1 MVDAVPAAEADGEV
15 SPADAKVVD
24 PAPTET
30 PAVTAAAPAKVVPKP
45 DKPRTAKPDRTE
57 LEATIVIL
65 QEACDVNQARIEE
78 LKRKIETKRDSRKT
92 INAGTQGTRARITEL
107 NGSFTAHMVSAR
119 YPPAIA
125 EPFAVLSRHA
135 HKLEISRSQ
144 LVKRVLR
151 IAVATPAPQ
160 ARYFICPLAATPSSP
175 FGSRALCPRRRT
187 RSRARSKDARPR
199 PKPRTCDKKRPHWP
213 RVRVADHL
221 HFCHFGLACHLN
233 IFCLVPTSACATE
246 GNALPEYSV
255 LLLTP
260 RTHSSYPRAHTPI
273 TTHTHTTRV
282 LMLLN
287 PRALPFL
294 RVCPLLP
301 FNATKKQQDTRNA
314 IRKELIAVDSI
325 RERMKEQ
332 VLAMKQKLKF
342 FTVEA
347 IDREISKLEE
357 HHAHTSMSLQEEK
370 KIMTQLKDLSRSR
383 ETVREYNDAQAKIS
397 GEDGNRKAIIER
409 IRAKD
414 LEINAVKAEQQQYR
428 ATLDAVRS
436 QEEKAGADIPQMQEE
451 RNASYEIIKA
461 KRDEIRRL
469 RTEFKA
475 TEDEYWTTE
484 QLWRAYL
491 KVEKQKQWEATVEE
505 RKARDEAR
513 KQWEIENAPE
523 PFEAEVAAAEQ
534 LIAYLAKWDPK
545 SNKAAEEKAA
555 EEAAAVAA
563 KRADAFKGLK
573 IMNKKMLDEPEEDD
587 LFSLSGTSKG
597 KKAKKK
603 QRVAAEEPQ
612 GPNPKE
618 RLNISFDAYAHFSKL
633 SLTAPSL
640 VGEVPAMMNSLKEKK
655 ELFLEKRK
663 IKKERIAAGLDVED
677 ERKEKEE
684 REAAAAAKREKR
696 ESNKKG
702 KDKKEK
708 GAEPDAEA
716 EGAAEADVDQITAA
730 DAEGGG
736 KDAEGPT
743 VTVSLEAMEDG
754 VKVTLS
760 TEKEAEAKEE

>member
-1 MVDAVPAAEADGEV
+1 MTTQAEVAPVVDAVPAAEADGEV

-107 NGSFTAHMVSAR
+107 NGSFTAHM
-119 YPPAIA
+119 
-125 EPFAVLSRHA
+125 
-135 HKLEISRSQ
+135 
-144 LVKRVLR
+144 
-151 IAVATPAPQ
+151 
-160 ARYFICPLAATPSSP
+160 
-175 FGSRALCPRRRT
+175 
-187 RSRARSKDARPR
+187 
-199 PKPRTCDKKRPHWP
+199 
-213 RVRVADHL
+213 
-221 HFCHFGLACHLN
+221 
-233 IFCLVPTSACATE
+233 
-246 GNALPEYSV
+246 
-255 LLLTP
+255 
-260 RTHSSYPRAHTPI
+260 
-273 TTHTHTTRV
+273 
-282 LMLLN
+282 
-287 PRALPFL
+287 
-294 RVCPLLP
+294 
-301 FNATKKQQDTRNA
+301 DTRNA

-357 HHAHTSMSLQEEK
+357 HHAHTSMPLQEEK

-436 QEEKAGADIPQMQEE
+436 KEEKAGADIPQMQEE

-716 EGAAEADVDQITAA
+716 EGAAEADVDQITVV

-743 VTVSLEAMEDG
+743 VTVSLEAVEDG

>member
-1 MVDAVPAAEADGEV
+1 MTTQAEVAPVVDAVPAAEADGEV

-107 NGSFTAHMVSAR
+107 NGSFTAHM
-119 YPPAIA
+119 
-125 EPFAVLSRHA
+125 
-135 HKLEISRSQ
+135 
-144 LVKRVLR
+144 
-151 IAVATPAPQ
+151 
-160 ARYFICPLAATPSSP
+160 
-175 FGSRALCPRRRT
+175 
-187 RSRARSKDARPR
+187 
-199 PKPRTCDKKRPHWP
+199 
-213 RVRVADHL
+213 
-221 HFCHFGLACHLN
+221 
-233 IFCLVPTSACATE
+233 
-246 GNALPEYSV
+246 
-255 LLLTP
+255 
-260 RTHSSYPRAHTPI
+260 
-273 TTHTHTTRV
+273 
-282 LMLLN
+282 
-287 PRALPFL
+287 
-294 RVCPLLP
+294 
-301 FNATKKQQDTRNA
+301 DTRNA

-357 HHAHTSMSLQEEK
+357 HHAHTSMPLQEEK

-436 QEEKAGADIPQMQEE
+436 KEEKAGADIPQMQEE

-716 EGAAEADVDQITAA
+716 EGAAEADVDQITVA